1 MENIISFW
9 SAVVVLILAFAIV
22 VPIPGIRRFLQP
34 PPARSFQSRVA
45 DWLGKCF
52 APPLYTNM
60 TERGDRLV
68 EEVLELLQSKGYDP
82 TRIPTL
88 IEYVWNRPVGDPPQE
103 VGGVMATLAAYCS
116 VAGLDMEADGEA
128 ELARIMRPEIMAK
141 IRTKQE
147 AKNKLRFDSP
157 LPGNPTAHPAMS
169 E

>member
-1 MENIISFW
+1 M
-9 SAVVVLILAFAIV
+9 AH
-22 VPIPGIRRFLQP
+22 
-34 PPARSFQSRVA
+34 
-45 DWLGKCF
+45 WLDKCF

-116 VAGLDMEADGEA
+116 VAGLDMEADGWA
-128 ELARIMRPEIMAK
+128 ELERITRPDVMAK
-141 IRTKQE
+141 IRAKQE
-147 AKNKLRFDSP
+147 AKNKLRFGSP
-157 LPGNPTAHPAMS
+157 LPGNPAA
-169 E
+169 